1 VLNASVKEWAGGMR
15 VYRFIGLGLVG
26 LVLSGCAAMP
36 RSKMG
41 VVPPPPALR
50 TTVADVR
57 GPAVIAAPAPVVP
70 VSAAVVAPPI
80 VTPAV
85 ISVSACAPHYVL
97 DSGDRLRVVVFGQE
111 GLSNIYSVDADGN
124 IMMPLIGTVAARGL
138 TKEDLAHTITKL
150 LAKTYIREPH
160 VAIEIE
166 LYRPFF
172 ILGEV
177 TVAGQYPYVAKMTVE
192 QAVAV
197 AGGFAPRAWKW
208 PVEIRRKA
216 NGGVLR
222 IPAQPIDPIC
232 PGDTVIVAERW
243 F

>member
-1 VLNASVKEWAGGMR
+1 MR
-15 VYRFIGLGLVG
+15 VHGFIIVGLAA
-26 LVLSGCAAMP
+26 LVLSGCAGMP
-36 RSKMG
+36 RKKVG

-50 TTVADVR
+50 TTVAEVR
-57 GPAVIAAPAPVVP
+57 PPVVAAPPVVQAGAVIAPPAVM
-70 VSAAVVAPPI
+70 
-80 VTPAV
+80 PAV
-85 ISVSACAPHYVL
+85 ISVSACAPNYTL
-97 DSGDRLRVVVFGQE
+97 DSGDRLRIVVFGQE
-111 GLSNIYSVDADGN
+111 GLSNTYAVDADGN
-124 IMMPLIGTVAARGL
+124 VMLPLIGTVPARDL
-138 TKEDLAHTITKL
+138 TKEELAHTITKL

-160 VAIEIE
+160 VAIEVE

-177 TVAGQYPYVAKMTVE
+177 TAPGAYPYVARMSIE

-216 NGGVLR
+216 PGGILR
-222 IPAQPIDPIC
+222 IKAQPIDPIC
-232 PGDTVIVAERW
+232 PGDTLIIAERW